1 MTKKWKLSGTYFES
15 CNCDV
20 ACPCVFLTAPTTGEC
35 MVFVGWH
42 IDHGNFGDVKLDGL
56 NIVAAVHSPGH
67 MLQVK
72 WKLALYLDEKASP
85 AQRDVLT
92 QIFSGQAGGHP
103 AVLASLVGEILG
115 VKNVP
120 IEFHAA
126 GKTRRLRVAD
136 VLEMEI
142 EGIEGQGGQEV
153 TVSNP
158 PLCIVPG
165 IPSVVARS
173 KHLSYKEHFPLELSG
188 KNGYYSA
195 FVYQPE

>member
-1 MTKKWKLSGTYFES
+1 MSKDWKITGTYFES
-15 CNCDV
+15 CNCEV

-35 MVFVGWH
+35 KVFVGWH

-56 NIVAAVHSPGH
+56 NVAAAVHTPGH

-72 WKLALYLDEKASP
+72 WKFALYLDEKATSS
-85 AQRDVLT
+85 QRDALT
-92 QIFSGQAGGHP
+92 QIFAGQAGGHP
-103 AVLASLVGEILG
+103 AVLASFVGEVLG
-115 VKNVP
+115 VKSVP
-120 IEFHAA
+120 IEFRAA
-126 GKTRRLRVAD
+126 GKTRSLSIAN

-142 EGIEGQGGQEV
+142 EGIEGQGGQAV
-153 TVSNP
+153 TISNP

-165 IPSVVARS
+165 IPSVVAKS

-195 FVYQPE
+195 FVYQP